1 MWEYLQIADDQIK
14 TKLCVYLVGIA
25 GGTCK
30 REVNHTILKHE
41 TMELWN
47 FPKLF
52 RDAVTA
58 NILTKYNTMVQ
69 YIMVVYGGFKE
80 VIHDVSLR

>member
-1 MWEYLQIADDQIK
+1 MREYLRIADDQIK

-41 TMELWN
+41 TMEL
-47 FPKLF
+47 
-52 RDAVTA
+52 
-58 NILTKYNTMVQ
+58 
-69 YIMVVYGGFKE
+69 
-80 VIHDVSLR
+80 